1 MVGVGSEM
9 VFISIGARVE
19 VNVEALNA
27 VETVGNVTKHRRAP
41 IVVPLEGGYRLVY
54 VPAVS
59 GESIANAYQ
68 RNLVNAAKLVY
79 EKDGLKAPLTPWDE
93 RYEFVKFMDKQH
105 LTGKLLEIVAS
116 KEEDLALKKH
126 MFEKEAI
133 VESIVADVGG
143 FLYAEEEMPVK
154 RTSRLQVGYMV
165 PVFDAL
171 ENVAI
176 EAQFH
181 ARHVPSETGARGK
194 KPAQMIYY
202 VEVASAVYGLT
213 VNLDTSSVGKT
224 SLVKVEDAVDADE
237 RKRRVKAALLALA
250 GLFAGEGFGAKL
262 SRFLPI
268 KRVVSMVATLS
279 DPIAFVV
286 SPPQIPEYI
295 VDTCNR
301 VSSVKKIFENMGL
314 KAEIEILAYGKELPE
329 MVERADSVE
338 ELLAKLIDKV
348 MRKL

>member
-1 MVGVGSEM
+1 V

-41 IVVPLEGGYRLVY
+41 IIIASKEGYRLVY

-68 RNLVNAAKLVY
+68 RNLVNATKLIY
-79 EKDGLKAPLTPWDE
+79 EKEGLSPPLTLWDE

-105 LTGKLLEIVAS
+105 LTGKLLEIVSS
-116 KEEDLALKKH
+116 KEKDLALKKH
-126 MFEKEAI
+126 KFEKEAI

-154 RTSRLQVGYMV
+154 RTSKFQVGYMI

-181 ARHVPSETGARGK
+181 ARHVPSETGAGGK

-202 VEVASAVYGLT
+202 VEVASAIYGLT
-213 VNLDTSSVGKT
+213 VNLDVSSIGKT
-224 SLVKVEDAVDADE
+224 SLVKIEDAVGADE
-237 RKRRVKAALLALA
+237 RKRRVKTSLLALA
-250 GLFAGEGFGAKL
+250 GLLAGEGFGAKL

-268 KRVVSMVATLS
+268 KRVISMVATVS
-279 DPIAFVV
+279 DPVSFVV

-295 VDTCNR
+295 VDTYGRAQNM
-301 VSSVKKIFENMGL
+301 VNIFENMGL
-314 KAEIEILAYGKELPE
+314 KAEISVLAYGDEVPE
-329 MVERADSVE
+329 GVEKANSVE
-338 ELLAKLIDKV
+338 ELLAKLIEKV
-348 MRKL
+348 MKKF